1 MKRKILYIKRGL
13 FSFTNVSVGK
23 ILEREFS
30 EYDLEII
37 DIHDQLISQDSF
49 LRWCNW
55 LAVLLHYFPKLISRT
70 QSPQACF
77 FRTPFIARA
86 IHNRLPGLLPSS
98 REDYLFS
105 FQTSSMYDASIPG
118 IPHFV
123 YTDHTHK
130 TNLYYPTFDHSRFFS
145 DAWMEEESHIYHNAL
160 RVYTMSEHVRRSCI
174 EHYNVPEDKVECIF
188 AGSNAEYAGMNPGT
202 PPKPLVNDGYTN
214 KRISFIGVDWERKG
228 GPELVEAFRKVLTK
242 HPEAQLDV
250 VGCSPAV
257 DCPNVNVVGRV
268 PLEEVQ
274 EWFCK
279 CSVFCVPTKVE
290 PFGIVFVEAFTHKVP
305 VVSSNI
311 GALPQIVEHGKSGF
325 LCDPTDTT
333 AMADH
338 ICTLLESPEI
348 CREFGEYG
356 FRRVQEVLNWK
367 SVGQV
372 LSTSI
377 RKELNLPE

>member
-1 MKRKILYIKRGL
+1 MSQKILYIKRGL

-23 ILEREFS
+23 ILEREFP
-30 EYDLEII
+30 EYDLEIV
-37 DIHDQLISQDSF
+37 DIHDELISQDSF
-49 LRWCNW
+49 LRWRNW
-55 LAVLLHYFPKLISRT
+55 LAVLLHYFPKLITRT

-77 FRTPFIARA
+77 FRTPFIART
-86 IHNRLPGLLPSS
+86 IHDRLPGLLPSP
-98 REDYLFS
+98 REDYVFT

-130 TNLYYPTFDHSRFFS
+130 TNLYYPTFDRTRFFS
-145 DAWMEEESHIYHNAL
+145 DAWIEEENHIYHNAL

-174 EHYNVPEDKVECIF
+174 EHYGVPGDKVECIF
-188 AGSNAEYAGMNPGT
+188 AGSNAEYAGMNPGS

-228 GPELVEAFRKVLTK
+228 GPELVEAFKKVLTK

-250 VGCSPAV
+250 VGCSPEV

-274 EWFCK
+274 DWFCK

-305 VVSSNI
+305 VVSSDI

-348 CREFGEYG
+348 CRGFGEHG
-356 FRRVQEVLNWK
+356 FKRVQEVLNWK

-372 LSTSI
+372 LSASI
-377 RKELNLPE
+377 RKELNLSE